1 MSPRRARSLAP
12 AAVVALLTLSACAGL
27 TGNASPSP
35 SSSAPS
41 SDGPASP
48 EEIAA
53 AADRWGS
60 APQYVLTTSAAGFE
74 AVPLAAGA
82 YGADGFSLVFG
93 APTGGAFLLTA
104 VGGAMSAD
112 DCADGAVTDVSGGG
126 LDGSVTCTP
135 EDGAFRRTAGDA
147 EEYVVVRDDVLVR
160 VSGSAADHDAL
171 REAAGNVRVPTHD
184 ELAALVEGTPS
195 DPGGTGG
202 TGGVGG
208 TERGDLPPGDGAPDN
223 SVGAGG

>member
-1 MSPRRARSLAP
+1 MSPRRARSLAS
-12 AAVVALLTLSACAGL
+12 AAVVLLTLSACAGL
-27 TGNASPSP
+27 TGNASPTP
-35 SSSAPS
+35 SSS
-41 SDGPASP
+41 SDAPASL

-60 APQYVLTTSAAGFE
+60 APQHVLTTSAAGFE
-74 AVPLAAGA
+74 AVPIAAGV

-93 APTGGAFLLTA
+93 APAGGAFLLTA

-112 DCADGAVTDVSGGG
+112 DCADGAVTDVSGGE
-126 LDGSVTCTP
+126 LDGPVTCTP
-135 EDGAFRRTAGDA
+135 EDGAFRRTAGEA

-160 VSGSAADHDAL
+160 ISGSAADHDAL
-171 REAAGNVRVPTHD
+171 HEAAGNVRVPTHD
-184 ELAALVEGTPS
+184 ELDALVEGTPS

-202 TGGVGG
+202 TGG